1 MFTGI
6 VTEVGRVLSSER
18 RNDVRR
24 MALSSRIPAEA
35 LPIGGSIACNGICF
49 TVVARGLAPDGDT
62 VFDVDAGPETLAVT
76 TAGGW
81 EVGSR
86 INLERPLRIGDELS
100 GHVVS
105 GHVDGMVTVAR
116 REDLGATT
124 RFFFEAPKGLARFV
138 AQKGS
143 VCLDGTSLTVN
154 SVEGTRFDCLLI
166 PHTLAVTTWGERQV
180 GDAVNIEV
188 DMLARYVARLNE
200 TADWGR
206 TGDLPGD
213 GRTQSEVAS

>member
-6 VTEVGRVLSSER
+6 VTEVGRVVRSNR
-18 RNDVRR
+18 RNDVQH
-24 MALSSRIPAEA
+24 MALACRIPPEA

-49 TVVARGLAPDGDT
+49 TVVARDLAGEGET
-62 VFDVDAGPETLAVT
+62 VFEVDAGPETLAVT
-76 TAGGW
+76 TAASW
-81 EVGSR
+81 DVGSR

-105 GHVDGMVTVAR
+105 GHVDGVATVVR
-116 REDLGATT
+116 RDEMGETT
-124 RFFFEAPKGLARFV
+124 RFFFEASKGLARFV
-138 AQKGS
+138 APKGS

-166 PHTLAVTTWGERQV
+166 PHTLAVTTWGARQV
-180 GDAVNIEV
+180 GDAVNLEV

-200 TADWGR
+200 TASWGPV
-206 TGDLPGD
+206 TG
-213 GRTQSEVAS
+213 